1 MQNESN
7 SYTMYRFPY
16 HSDNC
21 DPVPLLGQAHTGMT
35 CTVMSRVVHIML
47 NVLHYYANSLCSA
60 NVTIMLKYHH
70 CYAPL

>member
-7 SYTMYRFPY
+7 SYTMYGFPY

-60 NVTIMLKYHH
+60 NVTIMLK
-70 CYAPL
+70 

>member
-7 SYTMYRFPY
+7 SYTMYGFPH

-35 CTVMSRVVHIML
+35 CTVMRFCAVIIKQIQEKQGEIGRNLYQNENHAGIM
-47 NVLHYYANSLCSA
+47 
-60 NVTIMLKYHH
+60 
-70 CYAPL
+70 